1 MDVRA
6 TGEGAV
12 VGVVSAVLLLPVT
25 FAARAVSYV
34 EHEGDARRQM
44 NDFWSYIYNFPVLLH

>member
-1 MDVRA
+1 VDVRA

-25 FAARAVSYV
+25 FAARAVSY
-34 EHEGDARRQM
+34 EGDARRQM